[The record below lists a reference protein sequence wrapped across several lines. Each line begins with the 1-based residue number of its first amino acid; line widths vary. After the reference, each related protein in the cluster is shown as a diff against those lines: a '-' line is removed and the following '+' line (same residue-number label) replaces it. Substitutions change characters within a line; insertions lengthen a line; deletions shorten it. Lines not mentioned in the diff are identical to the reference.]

1 MKPVG
6 LKVSAQHVLVIIV
19 NIMANFHRPACTLN
33 VCGPS
38 AASAALRLSS
48 VRSPLLPLSCS
59 PTSQVSCA
67 PPAVLPSLQG
77 WVRRGWKEDEEKP

>member
-33 VCGPS
+33 VYDPS
-38 AASAALRLSS
+38 AASTALRLSS
-48 VRSPLLPLSCS
+48 VHSPPPSSLLQFHLSGLVCS
-59 PTSQVSCA
+59 SSGA
-67 PPAVLPSLQG
+67 SFPAGVD
-77 WVRRGWKEDEEKP
+77 KERLEGG